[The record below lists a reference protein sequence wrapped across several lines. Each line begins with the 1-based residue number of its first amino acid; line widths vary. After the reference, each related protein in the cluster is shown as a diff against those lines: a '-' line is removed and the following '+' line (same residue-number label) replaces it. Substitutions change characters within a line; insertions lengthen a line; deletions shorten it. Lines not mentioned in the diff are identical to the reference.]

1 MYHASIIKAA
11 IKHKV
16 NVVTTSYVSDAMRE
30 LDASAREAGI
40 VVLNEVGVDPGVDHL
55 YAIKKI
61 DEVHDKG
68 GKHNSA
74 HFLSANKE
82 ITISKTDLMGVAK
95 PYFVL
100 EGYDFVAY
108 PNRDSVPFREYYGIP
123 EAETVIRGSLRYAGN
138 PAFVK
143 ALIGLGWLDTEPKDW
158 LKTGLS
164 WAQVF
169 QKAIEANDASESTL
183 SSRVNEI
190 CHFPTKA
197 ESSRILSGLHWIGL
211 FSSNPATIRG
221 NNLLD
226 TPCAQLEK
234 QLSHQLRERDLVIL

>member
-1 MYHASIIKAA
+1 
-11 IKHKV
+11 
-16 NVVTTSYVSDAMRE
+16 
-30 LDASAREAGI
+30 
-40 VVLNEVGVDPGVDHL
+40 
-55 YAIKKI
+55 
-61 DEVHDKG
+61 
-68 GKHNSA
+68 
-74 HFLSANKE
+74 
-82 ITISKTDLMGVAK
+82 MGVAK

-169 QKAIEANDASESTL
+169 QKAIEANDASERYVDPPS
-183 SSRVNEI
+183 
-190 CHFPTKA
+190 A
-197 ESSRILSGLHWIGL
+197 
-211 FSSNPATIRG
+211 FSIYQIQNSNTHTQNPAHY
-221 NNLLD
+221 
-226 TPCAQLEK
+226 PPA
-234 QLSHQLRERDLVIL
+234 